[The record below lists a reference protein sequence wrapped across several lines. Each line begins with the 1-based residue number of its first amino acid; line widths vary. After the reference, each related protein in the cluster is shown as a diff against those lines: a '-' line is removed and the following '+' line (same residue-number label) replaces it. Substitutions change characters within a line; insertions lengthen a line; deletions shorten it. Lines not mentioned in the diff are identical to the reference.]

1 MVMQTLSIGVDGYRD
16 KVAVVDFWF
25 FLFVQS
31 QRANKRF
38 KTGMAN
44 EEEQKNHL
52 FGIKDLGHK
61 TLLQSDAL
69 YQYILETSVYP
80 REHECL
86 KEIRKMTAKHPL
98 NIMATPADEG
108 QLLSMLVKL
117 TNSKNALEIGVF
129 TGYSLLSTALA
140 LPPDGKILALDVNRE
155 YYELGLPI
163 IQKAG
168 VAHKIDFREGPA
180 LPFLD
185 EMLKDENK
193 KGSLDFVFVDADK
206 DNYLNYHKRVLE
218 LVKIGG
224 LIGYDNTLWAGSVA
238 APPDAP
244 LMDYIKPLRGHV
256 MELNKYLAQDSRI
269 EICQLPVG
277 DGITLC
283 RRII

>member
-1 MVMQTLSIGVDGYRD
+1 
-16 KVAVVDFWF
+16 
-25 FLFVQS
+25 
-31 QRANKRF
+31 
-38 KTGMAN
+38 MAK
-44 EEEQKNHL
+44 EEEQKSQ

-86 KEIRKMTAKHPL
+86 KELREMTEKHPR
-98 NIMATPADEG
+98 NIIATPADEG
-108 QLLSMLVKL
+108 QLLSMLLKL
-117 TNSKNALEIGVF
+117 MHAKNTLEIGVF

-140 LPPDGKILALDVNRE
+140 LPPDGKILALDINRE

-163 IQKAG
+163 IEKAG
-168 VAHKIDFREGPA
+168 VGNKIDFREGPA

-185 EMLKDENK
+185 EMLKDEKN
-193 KGSLDFVFVDADK
+193 KGSFDFVFVDADK
-206 DNYLNYHKRVLE
+206 NNYMNYHQRVIE
-218 LVKIGG
+218 LVKVGG

-244 LMDYIKPLRGHV
+244 FMDYIKPLRGFV
-256 MELNKYLAQDSRI
+256 IELNKYLAQDSRI

>member
-1 MVMQTLSIGVDGYRD
+1 
-16 KVAVVDFWF
+16 
-25 FLFVQS
+25 
-31 QRANKRF
+31 
-38 KTGMAN
+38 MAN

-140 LPPDGKILALDVNRE
+140 LPPDGK
-155 YYELGLPI
+155 
-163 IQKAG
+163 
-168 VAHKIDFREGPA
+168 
-180 LPFLD
+180 
-185 EMLKDENK
+185 ENK

>member
-1 MVMQTLSIGVDGYRD
+1 
-16 KVAVVDFWF
+16 
-25 FLFVQS
+25 
-31 QRANKRF
+31 
-38 KTGMAN
+38 MAN
-44 EEEQKNHL
+44 EEEPKNHV
-52 FGIKDLGHK
+52 FGVKDLSHK

-86 KEIRKMTAKHPL
+86 KELREMTEKHPRNL
-98 NIMATPADEG
+98 MATPPDEG
-108 QLLSMLVKL
+108 QLLSMLIKL
-117 TNSKNALEIGVF
+117 INAKNTLEIGVY

-163 IQKAG
+163 IEKAG
-168 VAHKIDFREGPA
+168 VAHKIDFKEGPA

-185 EMLKDENK
+185 ELLKDENK
-193 KGSLDFVFVDADK
+193 KGTFDFVFVDADK
-206 DNYLNYHKRVLE
+206 NNYLNYHKRVID
-218 LVKIGG
+218 LVKVGG

-238 APPDAP
+238 ASPDAP
-244 LMDYIKPLRGHV
+244 FMDYIKPLRGYV